1 MTMLITDVKPAELWG
16 KKVYDARGRFLGH
29 VVVIA
34 SRKGMVR
41 KVVVQRGTHDQPIAL
56 TPPANTRVDAG
67 IVLPDGVATAGRPR
81 LTLLH

>member
-16 KKVYDARGRFLGH
+16 KKVYDAKGRLLGR

-34 SRKGMVR
+34 SRRGMVR
-41 KVVVQRGTHDQPIAL
+41 KVVVQSGTQDQRVAFF
-56 TPPANTRVDAG
+56 PPANTRLDAG
-67 IVLPDGVATAGRPR
+67 IVLPDGAAPAGGPR